1 MRRKVQDLTISYPPP
16 GPFSIDCPDLIKK
29 DAVFRG
35 TPLWEIYFPFKQ
47 LHDFLKGL
55 AIQAGIVQ
63 FNADKTILTEGQANV
78 EAAALPEEDV
88 RRDVEYRFNV
98 LLASFADEP
107 EAMDYFKSQWGDKI
121 GERPFNCS
129 CHALEFSLV
138 NLM

>member
-35 TPLWEIYFPFKQ
+35 ISLWEFYFPFKQ

-78 EAAALPEEDV
+78 AAAALPISVARAQSSECNAV
-88 RRDVEYRFNV
+88 KPKKQVQV
-98 LLASFADEP
+98 LQHPMHVVACMHVQL
-107 EAMDYFKSQWGDKI
+107 
-121 GERPFNCS
+121 CL
-129 CHALEFSLV
+129 HAHVSV
-138 NLM
+138 IV